1 MTCRSSKACGVGLDR
16 PDMDSG
22 TGLRKRIRGTLPS
35 ISMNDDLCD
44 YRDVQRRDVAALLDA
59 AVDANAF
66 GKAEPVLW
74 PGRWREARHEV
85 FGVEAG
91 FHCPA
96 GDSELILDLGERLAA
111 GDTQLPFD
119 QILSGNRFRKA
130 FRTPHDNCR
139 ARKLWPVSR
148 WRSAATASSRSRISA
163 SAPLAATLSKRSGRS
178 PATKSKERSVISG
191 SGAAGRC
198 AGIGKRSDRAD

>member
-1 MTCRSSKACGVGLDR
+1 MRGSLKHELGRLAGRDQILAVSFDETGVDATGHEIRMTCGSSKACGVGFDR
-16 PDMDSG
+16 PDLDSG

-74 PGRWREARHEV
+74 PGRWQEARHEV

-96 GDSELILDLGERLAA
+96 GDSELILSLGERLAA

-119 QILSGNRFRKA
+119 QILSGNRFR
-130 FRTPHDNCR
+130 
-139 ARKLWPVSR
+139 
-148 WRSAATASSRSRISA
+148 
-163 SAPLAATLSKRSGRS
+163 
-178 PATKSKERSVISG
+178 
-191 SGAAGRC
+191 
-198 AGIGKRSDRAD
+198 